1 SAPGR
6 PPRSPPLPEPAL
18 VTKKRMLS
26 GAFGAFCARAAEN
39 PSDRSA
45 IEAKRDSVFIGDFMV
60 DLSLGLV
67 RGLATAHPEYS
78 IASPWNSHTT
88 VKPIVLQDT
97 SCHPCECVDARKLQ
111 NVAKYV

>member
-1 SAPGR
+1 MGIEHETCPARWVVGEAGAVAV
-6 PPRSPPLPEPAL
+6 PEPAL

-45 IEAKRDSVFIGDFMV
+45 IEAKRDSVFIGDFMI

-67 RGLATAHPEYS
+67 RGCTSLANPFSAPGVFDSTRLTTYVTASYP
-78 IASPWNSHTT
+78 
-88 VKPIVLQDT
+88 PIGGLHHQ
-97 SCHPCECVDARKLQ
+97 
-111 NVAKYV
+111 